1 MKKIWQNK
9 MLRADLLLILGLLL
23 LGGILFAVTRGG
35 ESGSG
40 ASVVVFVDGEE
51 TERYPLDKNGT
62 FQLNGGTNTLV
73 IENGYAWLSDAQC
86 PDQLC
91 VHMGKIHNSSGIIVC
106 LPNRL
111 YVTIEG
117 VDDPNVDVTV
127 G

>member
-1 MKKIWQNK
+1 MKKLWQNK
-9 MLRADLLLILGLLL
+9 MLRADLLLILGLLIRGGVL
-23 LGGILFAVTRGG
+23 LAVSRGG
-35 ESGSG
+35 ESGSD
-40 ASVVVFVDGEE
+40 ASVVVVVDGVE
-51 TERYPLDKNGT
+51 TARYPLDKNGT
-62 FQLNGGTNTLV
+62 FSLNGGTNTLV
-73 IENGYAWLSDAQC
+73 IEDGYAWLSEAQC

-91 VHMGKIHNSSGIIVC
+91 VHMGRIHNSSGIIVC

>member
-1 MKKIWQNK
+1 MKKLWQNK
-9 MLRADLLLILGLLL
+9 MLRADLLLILGLLI
-23 LGGILFAVTRGG
+23 LGGVLLAVSRGG
-35 ESGSG
+35 ESGSD
-40 ASVVVFVDGEE
+40 ASVVVVVDGVE
-51 TERYPLDKNGT
+51 TARYPLDKNGT
-62 FQLNGGTNTLV
+62 FSLNGGTNTLV
-73 IENGYAWLSDAQC
+73 IEDGYAWLSEAQC

-91 VHMGKIHNSSGIIVC
+91 VHMGRIHNSSGIIVC

>member
-1 MKKIWQNK
+1 MKKLWQNK
-9 MLRADLLLILGLLL
+9 MLRADLLLILGLLI
-23 LGGILFAVTRGG
+23 LGGVLLAVTRGG
-35 ESGSG
+35 DSGSG
-40 ASVVVFVDGEE
+40 ASVVVVVDGVE
-51 TERYPLDKNGT
+51 TARYPLDKNGT
-62 FQLNGGTNTLV
+62 FSLNGGTNTLV
-73 IENGYAWLSDAQC
+73 IEDGYAWLSEAQC

-91 VHMGKIHNSSGIIVC
+91 VHMGRIHNSSGIIVC